1 MTLTPDERDL
11 LADARRATLATIPA
25 DGRPRLVP
33 ICFVVSEDVIWS
45 PIDEKPKSVDDPRR
59 LARIRDISRDPRV
72 TLIVDR
78 WSEDWTELAWLRIE
92 GQAELVASLD
102 GVVKALRAKYPQY
115 ADHDLAERPMLRIAI
130 ERASSW
136 FASAADPDAT
146 GRTVDDLDVAAL
158 DANPDDGVSR
168 PRGSGSE

>member
-1 MTLTPDERDL
+1 MILTPRERDL
-11 LADARRATLATIPA
+11 LADARRGTLATIAA

-33 ICFVVSEDVIWS
+33 ICFVVTDDLIWS
-45 PIDEKPKSVDDPRR
+45 PIDEKPKSVDDPHR

-72 TLIVDR
+72 TILVDR
-78 WSEDWTELAWLRIE
+78 WSEDWTQLAWLRIE

-115 ADHDLAERPMLRIAI
+115 ADHDLAARPMLRIAI

-136 FASAADPDAT
+136 FASTADR
-146 GRTVDDLDVAAL
+146 G
-158 DANPDDGVSR
+158 ANHR
-168 PRGSGSE
+168 